1 MWLLNTGGNPL
12 RCAVKKINRT
22 GAEWKELLPD
32 NVYRITRQGGTEHAF
47 TGAYWD
53 TKTPGIYRCSN
64 CGLELF
70 DSESKFDSGTG
81 WPSFRDAIDSEH
93 IATRI
98 DRSLGTPRL
107 EALCRR
113 CGAHLGHIFDDGP
126 QPTGKRYCMNSA
138 ALKLT
143 ASDPRLKTENGK
155 ASN

>member
-1 MWLLNTGGNPL
+1 ME
-12 RCAVKKINRT
+12 KIQRT
-22 GAEWKELLPD
+22 EKEWRELLSPE
-32 NVYRITRQGGTEHAF
+32 VYRITRQGATEFAF

-70 DSESKFDSGTG
+70 DSKAKYDSGTG
-81 WPSFRDAIDSEH
+81 WPSFREIIDSEH
-93 IATRI
+93 IETRI
-98 DRSLGTPRL
+98 DHSMGDVRI
-107 EALCRR
+107 EALCVR

-126 QPTGKRYCMNSA
+126 EPTGKRYCMNSA

-155 ASN
+155 GSN